1 MGRTAPVK
9 RSRNINEIQTERDNF
24 AELLRQASDALQVAL
39 PIISDID
46 TEHLSPAKAIFHN
59 IAKDKVDEA
68 FRAIRRVG
76 V

>member
-1 MGRTAPVK
+1 MGRPGAAK
-9 RSRNINEIQTERDNF
+9 RSRNINEVQTERDNF

-39 PIISDID
+39 PVISDID
-46 TEHLSPAKAIFHN
+46 AGQLSPAKAIFRN